1 MLKRALVAGVLK
13 LFKNLVL
20 RNPKYLEKL
29 TSIDPNERIQ
39 LRIELDK
46 GMKDSAMKSV
56 EQLKSNLPNVQFDQ
70 IYVEELSRVVD
81 QQVSLFSGQFGC
93 RFGVERVV
101 SEYRSFRYQAGK
113 GKLENET
120 HAILYVHGG
129 AFVMSCVEMYAGFL
143 LHLSLGCGGIPVFA
157 IEYPLS
163 PEFQFPAALNCVVEG
178 FRNLIWRGFE
188 SIVIAGDSAGG
199 NLAVAACLKLMELG
213 EKLPSAIVLMSP
225 WLDLTHSGQ
234 SVKDNADIDPL
245 IPAEMLSKA
254 AAFYVEE
261 DDVKNPL
268 VSPLFASKEQVMNL
282 PPVLIHVGDR
292 EILLDDSV
300 RFIKHV
306 DSKDSELVIWEGM
319 HHVFPVSIGTLKEA
333 DAAMEQMCEFIN
345 KHNSKT

>member
-1 MLKRALVAGVLK
+1 
-13 LFKNLVL
+13 
-20 RNPKYLEKL
+20 
-29 TSIDPNERIQ
+29 
-39 LRIELDK
+39 
-46 GMKDSAMKSV
+46 
-56 EQLKSNLPNVQFDQ
+56 
-70 IYVEELSRVVD
+70 
-81 QQVSLFSGQFGC
+81 
-93 RFGVERVV
+93 
-101 SEYRSFRYQAGK
+101 
-113 GKLENET
+113 
-120 HAILYVHGG
+120 
-129 AFVMSCVEMYAGFL
+129 
-143 LHLSLGCGGIPVFA
+143 
-157 IEYPLS
+157 
-163 PEFQFPAALNCVVEG
+163 
-178 FRNLIWRGFE
+178 
-188 SIVIAGDSAGG
+188 
-199 NLAVAACLKLMELG
+199 MELG